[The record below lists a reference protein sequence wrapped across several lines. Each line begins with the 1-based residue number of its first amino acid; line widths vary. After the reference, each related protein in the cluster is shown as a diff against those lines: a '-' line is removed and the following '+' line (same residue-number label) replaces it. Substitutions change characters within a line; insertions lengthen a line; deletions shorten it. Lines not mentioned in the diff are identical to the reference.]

1 MNDKYNDLPPKDIKF
16 GHALLPYFSFQPNYI
31 NVNFASYGS
40 PPKYVAQA
48 KKRYNEIIEFNPE
61 TYYKHEMEKKV
72 DSVKSN
78 IAKFYNIED
87 IDDIVMLDSISEG
100 ISSILRSYPFEKDDY
115 LLVFDYSYPMLRYVA
130 QFCDDAKIVK
140 MAKLHMTIDMMK
152 TKKAAFQGIKDL
164 IENFPGKIKMALIE
178 HITSMPS
185 VIFPAKELVQL
196 CKEKGIVSVI
206 DGAHTYCVID
216 VDVADI
222 NPDFY
227 LGNLNKWG
235 FLSVGVSFMY
245 ARKDMQKLIHP
256 AVITEAYG
264 QGYKQEFL
272 STIRECRD
280 HSAWFT
286 IVEADRFREALGGL
300 QRIRDYNHK
309 LILEAGKR
317 IVEIWGTEG
326 LTEDESM
333 VGYMTNV
340 LLPIQNP
347 ERFVSVPK
355 MVAEI
360 FERYHI
366 IVVIL
371 KFDGKYFVR
380 FAAQVINELSDY
392 EYAANAVL
400 EYFEIK
406 INTNEKMPVPKELKQ
421 TNANIIPHIF

>member
-1 MNDKYNDLPPKDIKF
+1 
-16 GHALLPYFSFQPNYI
+16 
-31 NVNFASYGS
+31 
-40 PPKYVAQA
+40 
-48 KKRYNEIIEFNPE
+48 
-61 TYYKHEMEKKV
+61 
-72 DSVKSN
+72 
-78 IAKFYNIED
+78 
-87 IDDIVMLDSISEG
+87 
-100 ISSILRSYPFEKDDY
+100 
-115 LLVFDYSYPMLRYVA
+115 
-130 QFCDDAKIVK
+130 
-140 MAKLHMTIDMMK
+140 
-152 TKKAAFQGIKDL
+152 
-164 IENFPGKIKMALIE
+164 MALIE

-309 LILEAGKR
+309 LILEVEKR
-317 IVEIWGTEG
+317 IVEIWGTEV

-355 MVAEI
+355 LVAEI

-366 IVVIL
+366 IVVIV
-371 KFDGKYFVR
+371 KFDGRYFVR